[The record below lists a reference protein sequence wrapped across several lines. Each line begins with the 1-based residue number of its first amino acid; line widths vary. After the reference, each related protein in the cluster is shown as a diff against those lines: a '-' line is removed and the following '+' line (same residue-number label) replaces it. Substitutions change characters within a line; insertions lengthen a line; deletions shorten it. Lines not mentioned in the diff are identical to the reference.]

1 MFSLN
6 PNLGNADRAFRAIA
20 AVALPDQAASVAK
33 VERPPGLPGQFNGN
47 ETQEAR
53 MLSFNTY
60 RRIFLASAW
69 YDLAVTAVFATP
81 WTLALLYAL
90 FATIHSALG
99 LSPLQSLP
107 PEGVLYANFFGSVV
121 IVWATLRL
129 RSGLVWLA
137 RYDAAARF
145 MFSAAMIHALTSG
158 ASPLLW
164 GFLVIELTFGILQ
177 LLPYKRTALQT
188 PT

>member
-1 MFSLN
+1 MLN
-6 PNLGNADRAFRAIA
+6 
-20 AVALPDQAASVAK
+20 
-33 VERPPGLPGQFNGN
+33 
-47 ETQEAR
+47 
-53 MLSFNTY
+53 FNTY

-90 FATIHSALG
+90 FATIHTALG
-99 LSPLQSLP
+99 LSPLQPLP

-121 IVWATLRL
+121 IVWAVLRL
-129 RSGLVWLA
+129 RSGMVWLA

-145 MFSAAMIHALTSG
+145 MFSAAMIYALTNG

-164 GFLVIELTFGILQ
+164 GFLFIELTFGILQ
-177 LLPYKRTALQT
+177 LLPYERTALQT

>member
-1 MFSLN
+1 M
-6 PNLGNADRAFRAIA
+6 I
-20 AVALPDQAASVAK
+20 
-33 VERPPGLPGQFNGN
+33 GL
-47 ETQEAR
+47 
-53 MLSFNTY
+53 NTY

-69 YDLAVTAVFATP
+69 YDLVVTAVFATP

-90 FATIHSALG
+90 FATIHRALG
-99 LSPLQSLP
+99 ISPMQPLP
-107 PEGVLYANFFGSVV
+107 PEGVLYANFLGSVV
-121 IVWATLRL
+121 IVWAVLRL

-145 MFSAAMIHALTSG
+145 MFSAAMIHALISG

-177 LLPYKRTALQT
+177 LLPFKNAAPQI
-188 PT
+188 PA

>member
-1 MFSLN
+1 MI
-6 PNLGNADRAFRAIA
+6 G
-20 AVALPDQAASVAK
+20 
-33 VERPPGLPGQFNGN
+33 
-47 ETQEAR
+47 
-53 MLSFNTY
+53 FNTY

-69 YDLAVTAVFATP
+69 YDLVVTAVFATP

-90 FATIHSALG
+90 LATIHRALG
-99 LSPLQSLP
+99 LGPLQLLP

-121 IVWATLRL
+121 IVWAVLRL

-145 MFSAAMIHALTSG
+145 MFSAAMIHALISG

-177 LLPYKRTALQT
+177 LLPFEKTSPQIPA
-188 PT
+188 

>member
-1 MFSLN
+1 MM
-6 PNLGNADRAFRAIA
+6 G
-20 AVALPDQAASVAK
+20 
-33 VERPPGLPGQFNGN
+33 FN
-47 ETQEAR
+47 
-53 MLSFNTY
+53 SY

-69 YDLAVTAVFATP
+69 YDLVLTAVFATP

-90 FATIHSALG
+90 LATIHRALG
-99 LSPLQSLP
+99 LSPLQPLP

-121 IVWATLRL
+121 IVWAVLRL

-145 MFSAAMIHALTSG
+145 MFSAAMMHALASG

-164 GFLVIELTFGILQ
+164 GFLVFELSFGILQ
-177 LLPYKRTALQT
+177 LLPYESTAHQT
-188 PT
+188 PA